1 MAGHDVLAV
10 TIRAVLYYV
19 ARNPTVEEKLRAEL
33 SILGPKT
40 APFSEITKLPYLDAV
55 YP

>member
-19 ARNPTVEEKLRAEL
+19 ARNSMVEEKLRAEL
-33 SILGPKT
+33 SLLGPKI
-40 APFSEITKLPYLDAV
+40 PPYSEITKLPYL
-55 YP
+55 